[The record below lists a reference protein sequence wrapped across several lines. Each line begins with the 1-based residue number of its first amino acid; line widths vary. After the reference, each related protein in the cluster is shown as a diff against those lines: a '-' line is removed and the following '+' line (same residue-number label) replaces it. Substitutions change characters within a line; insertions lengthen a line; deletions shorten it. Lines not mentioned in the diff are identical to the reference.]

1 MQGASDGSQVR
12 PPAPMVD
19 HGEPGELR
27 ALPSVERLLQTEPLR
42 SAAEG
47 GARGLATDV
56 VRGLLERCREEIRAG
71 NGAAPAPAELA
82 ARATAVLRALMR
94 PRLVPVINATGV
106 VIHTNLGRAPLAVNA
121 LDALDAIGSGY
132 SNLEYD
138 VQTGAR
144 GSRQA
149 HIEWLLCELTGAEAA
164 IVVNN
169 NAAAVLLAVAALAA
183 GREVVVSRGQLI
195 EIGDSFRI
203 PEILQA
209 SGARLVEV
217 GTTNRTR
224 IADYERAIGPDTA
237 ALMRVH
243 QSNFRTVGFT
253 EEASLEELAGLAGRH
268 RVALVDDAG
277 SGILSRVSGRLGDLL
292 RDEPA
297 ATESVAAGADVVC
310 LSGDKLLGGPQAGI
324 AVGTADVIERMR
336 RHPLARA
343 VRIDK
348 LSLAALEATLRLHR
362 DPAVAAAEVP
372 VLGMLAADEH
382 DLLVCAVRIHDALAA
397 DAPANAELKV
407 IRSAG
412 RAGGG
417 SLPLLELE
425 GPVVWMRSG
434 AGAHALVERLRL
446 GEPAVIGRV
455 QDDAVLLDP
464 RTVSDVEVDFLVRT
478 ARTALQAL
486 A

>member
-1 MQGASDGSQVR
+1 MAGHD
-12 PPAPMVD
+12 
-19 HGEPGELR
+19 EPQELR

-42 SAAEG
+42 SAAAG
-47 GARGLATDV
+47 GARPLATDV
-56 VRGLLERCREEIRAG
+56 VRELLARCREEIRAG
-71 NGAAPAPAELA
+71 DGAAPAPAQLA
-82 ARATAVLRALMR
+82 AQATAALRALMR

-106 VIHTNLGRAPLAVNA
+106 VIHTNLGRAPLPAGA
-121 LDALDAIGSGY
+121 LDALDATGSGY
-132 SNLEYD
+132 SNLEYE
-138 VQTGAR
+138 VQTGTR

-164 IVVNN
+164 IAVNN
-169 NAAAVLLAVAALAA
+169 NAAAVLLAVAALAG
-183 GREVVVSRGQLI
+183 GREVVVSRGQLV
-195 EIGDSFRI
+195 EIGGSFRI
-203 PEILQA
+203 PEILEA

-224 IADYERAIGPDTA
+224 IADYEHAIGPATA

-253 EEASLEELAGLAGRH
+253 AEASLEELAELAGRH
-268 RVALVDDAG
+268 DVAVIDDAG
-277 SGILSRVSGRLGDLL
+277 SGVLNRIPGRLGELL

-297 ATESVAAGADVVC
+297 ATESLAAGADVVC

-324 AVGTADVIERMR
+324 AAGRAEVIERMR

-362 DPAVAAAEVP
+362 DPDQAAAQVP
-372 VLGMLAADEH
+372 VLEMLAADEH
-382 DLLVCAVRIHDALAA
+382 DLLVCAARIHDALAA
-397 DAPANAELKV
+397 GAPTRTEVKV

-425 GPVVWMRSG
+425 GPVVSVRSD
-434 AGAHALVERLRL
+434 AGAHALAEQLRM

-455 QDDAVLLDP
+455 QDDAVLIDP
-464 RTVSDVEVDFLVRT
+464 RTVSDVEVDFLVR
-478 ARTALQAL
+478 AVRSALHAL